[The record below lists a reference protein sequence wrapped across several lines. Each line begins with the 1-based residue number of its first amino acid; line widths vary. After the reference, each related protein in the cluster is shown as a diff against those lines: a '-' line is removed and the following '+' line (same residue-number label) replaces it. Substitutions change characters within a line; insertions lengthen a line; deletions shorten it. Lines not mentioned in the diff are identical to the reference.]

1 MKKYI
6 GTKMIEAERA
16 FRIGDRIYSN
26 ENDEINAVLLAEGQI
41 AVMGYK
47 VRYADGYESFS
58 PKGVFE
64 KAYLPL
70 ENSIRK

>member
-58 PKGVFE
+58 PKGF
-64 KAYLPL
+64 LRRRICPW
-70 ENSIRK
+70 RKIKI

>member
-41 AVMGYK
+41 AVMGYLSLIHISEPT
-47 VRYADGYESFS
+47 R
-58 PKGVFE
+58 P
-64 KAYLPL
+64 
-70 ENSIRK
+70 